1 MPIVE
6 IETPEAITEEA
17 ETITEEETEM
27 KEFAMIEKR
36 ITEEAEKN
44 TADTV
49 FYIENGYFPTWA
61 EERRTYPDRGLK
73 ANSTETR
80 WNQYQAGTISR
91 EKAVELATK
100 RATKQIEK
108 KTAAKLAQLDRVAN
122 APDLT
127 FISVSV
133 DWVRSSTWGYNPH
146 VEIRTNTGTYCG
158 TASGCGYDKESAAIA
173 EAFNKCDSI
182 LKALYQLKENGLRAG
197 KTDASKTACTGVD
210 NRNICGYGSGYSV
223 LPYFEGGVGASCFWS
238 ILKDCGYKTS
248 GHHGKHSDF
257 YSVEKEVA

>member
-1 MPIVE
+1 
-6 IETPEAITEEA
+6 
-17 ETITEEETEM
+17 M

-36 ITEEAEKN
+36 ITEEAENN

-49 FYIENGYFPTWA
+49 FYIKNGYFQTWA
-61 EERRTYPDRGLK
+61 EEHRTDPDRGLK

-80 WNQYQAGTISR
+80 WKQYQAGTISR

-100 RATKQIEK
+100 RATKEIEK
-108 KTAAKLAQLDRVAN
+108 KTAAKLAKLDRVAN

-133 DWVRSSTWGYNPH
+133 DWVRSRTWGYNPH
-146 VEIRTNTGTYCG
+146 VEVRTNTGTYYG
-158 TASGCGYDKESAAIA
+158 TASGCGYNKESAAIA
-173 EAFNKCDSI
+173 DAFNKCDSI

-248 GHHGKHSDF
+248 GHHTKHSDF

>member
-1 MPIVE
+1 
-6 IETPEAITEEA
+6 
-17 ETITEEETEM
+17 M

-36 ITEEAEKN
+36 ITEEAERN

-61 EERRTYPDRGLK
+61 EEHRTDPDRGLK

-80 WNQYQAGTISR
+80 WNQYKAGTISR
-91 EKAVELATK
+91 EKAVELAIK

-182 LKALYQLKENGLRAG
+182 LKALYQLKENGLRVG